1 MSDLRK
7 PYSVTDP
14 KYILQIQQDD
24 VLNLQV
30 YKSEMLDEREEF
42 LGKYNLPN

>member
-7 PYSVTDP
+7 AYSVTDP

-30 YKSEMLDEREEF
+30 YKSEMLDEMEEF